1 MSIGLNAIY
10 NPLLFVCICILILVL
25 FYSGET
31 YYNMLVTS
39 LPLLLF
45 SILLI
50 SVQILSVS
58 SNTNI
63 NNTNDFNSIKNIFMS
78 ISPLIII
85 SNSISIFLYLIVKY
99 KNLVIGNCNK
109 TNKNIFNTN
118 KNYVNEC
125 VSSEYSKFSIISI
138 LLLIL
143 QVILIYKTISK
154 NEFGN
159 TGKIDTKM
167 YAVLFLMGIVNL
179 LLMFPLYTI
188 LTYFTADG

>member
-58 SNTNI
+58 SNNNV
-63 NNTNDFNSIKNIFMS
+63 NNTTDFNSVKNIFMS
-78 ISPLIII
+78 ISPLILI
-85 SNSISIFLYLIVKY
+85 SISISMFLYLIVKH

-109 TNKNIFNTN
+109 TNKNIFSTN

-125 VSSEYSKFSIISI
+125 VSSEYSKFSIVSI
-138 LLLIL
+138 LLLIF